1 MAKPPNLA
9 KPRLVRLSQAALL
22 ADVSTSALEYYIM
35 IGLVRPI
42 RPPGKRT
49 RFFDARLIERIR
61 LIRRLNR
68 SGYTL
73 GDIRQTWLRR
83 R

>member
-1 MAKPPNLA
+1 MTKAPKPTR
-9 KPRLVRLSQAALL
+9 PRLVRLSQAALL
-22 ADVSTSALEYYIM
+22 ADVSNSALEYYIM

-49 RFFDARLIERIR
+49 RFFDAGLIDRIR

-73 GDIRQTWLRR
+73 GDIRETWLKRR
-83 R
+83 